1 MTTATRTITL
11 ATLCTLFAGA
21 AQAQNAG
28 PFSLE
33 VRAGVAVPTEAIGTH
48 EVDPGMALEIAAHL
62 QVMPHLD
69 LYAAWAQNHFGFEQQ
84 VGTFE
89 EVENCGYAVGA
100 RFFAPSF
107 GPVTP
112 WVRGGAIYSQ
122 LELYSDDDDVEDLD
136 SDYTFGWEAGAG
148 AAVALGGRW
157 SLLPGVRYR
166 SVAIEMAELGADDLD
181 VNAVVFDVG
190 VSFTFG
196 GPSMAATGHR

>member
-1 MTTATRTITL
+1 MRTTARTITL

-33 VRAGVAVPTEAIGTH
+33 VRAGVAVPTEAIGSH
-48 EVDPGMALEIAAHL
+48 EVDPGMALEIAAL
-62 QVMPHLD
+62 FRVMPHLD
-69 LYAAWAQNHFGFEQQ
+69 LYAAWDQNHVGFEQD
-84 VGTFE
+84 VAGFA
-89 EVENCGYAVGA
+89 EVETCGYAVGA

-112 WVRGGAIYSQ
+112 WLRGGAIYSR
-122 LELYSDDDDVEDLD
+122 LELESDDDDVDGLD

-166 SVAIEMAELGADDLD
+166 SIAIELDELGTGDLD

-190 VSFTFG
+190 VAFTFG
-196 GPSMAATGHR
+196 GPSLAATGHR

>member
-1 MTTATRTITL
+1 MTNATRTITL

-28 PFSLE
+28 RFSLE
-33 VRAGVAVPTEAIGTH
+33 VRPGVGVPTEAIGTH
-48 EVDPGMALEIAAHL
+48 EVDPGMALEIAAHF

-69 LYAAWAQNHFGFEQQ
+69 LYAAWDQNHFGFEQD
-84 VGTFE
+84 VAGFA
-89 EVENCGYAVGA
+89 EVENCGYALGA
-100 RFFAPSF
+100 RFFAPTL

-122 LELYSDDDDVEDLD
+122 LELESDDDDVEGID
-136 SDYTFGWEAGAG
+136 SDYAFGWEAGAG

-166 SVAIEMAELGADDLD
+166 ALAIEMEELGGDLD
-181 VNAVVFDVG
+181 VNAVVFDLG
-190 VSFTFG
+190 VAFTFG
-196 GPSMAATGHR
+196 GPSVAAIRHR